1 MSGETFIRN
10 ARARLDKP
18 TKREGDDLNTK
29 YLIAAVAAIVLIAS
43 AAFVYIHY
51 QGQTSEGEIEALHNL
66 VDDHGYTTSLTAYAD
81 RIVSVAPSATEIL
94 FAIDAGDKVVAVTDY
109 CNYPY
114 DFAAYIAAGNMTSV
128 GGFED
133 PNLEVIASLNPD
145 LILTSGGVQEE
156 TVETLRNLGYKVL
169 VLDPTNITGVL
180 QNIELAG
187 RATDKN
193 AEAQTLINDITSRVD
208 SVINKVA
215 DAKSKPKVYYEVFY
229 DPTSLWAAGSKAWQ
243 NELIEKAGGINVF
256 ADQPLDYF
264 QSSAEAV
271 VDRNPDVIVLPA
283 EGMGE
288 VTPFCGTLDDVKA
301 RPAWDSISAVQND
314 RLYTINSDVIQRS
327 GPRVADAIEQLAKFF
342 HPELF

>member
-1 MSGETFIRN
+1 M
-10 ARARLDKP
+10 
-18 TKREGDDLNTK
+18 NTK
-29 YLIAAVAAIVLIAS
+29 YLIAAVVVIVLIAS
-43 AAFVYIHY
+43 AAFVYIYY
-51 QGQTSEGEIEALHNL
+51 QGQTSDEEIEALQNL
-66 VDDHGYTTSLTAYAD
+66 VDDHGYTTSLTAYPD
-81 RIVSVAPSATEIL
+81 RIVSLAPSTTEIL

-114 DFAAYIAAGNMTSV
+114 NFTAWIASGNMTSV

-156 TVETLRNLGYKVL
+156 TVETLRNLDYKVL
-169 VLDPTNITGVL
+169 VLDPKNITGVL

-193 AEAQTLINDITSRVD
+193 AEATALMNDITSRIDAV
-208 SVINKVA
+208 VNKVA
-215 DAKSKPKVYYEVFY
+215 DVTSKPQVYYEVFY
-229 DPTSLWAAGSKAWQ
+229 SPTSLWAAGSEAWQ

-271 VDRNPDVIVLPA
+271 VVRNPDVIVLPA

-288 VTPFCGTLDDVKA
+288 ETPFWGTLDEVKA

-314 RLYTINSDVIQRS
+314 RLYQVDSDVIQRS
-327 GPRVADAIEQLAKFF
+327 GPRVADAIEQLAEFF